1 MPDALYSTVA
11 EALQEAGYLSDCS
24 SSATVVTP
32 LAEDL
37 PSGGDPTNIISPRMH
52 WLPLLAAGGGWCLLS
67 LGVIFC
73 VQDQLALRPSDAI
86 AANCEAGCQGTSSA
100 ATQARA
106 DLATGRRIPVGAGVR
121 GEP

>member
-11 EALQEAGYLSDCS
+11 DALQEAGYLSDCP

-37 PSGGDPTNIISPRMH
+37 TSGGDPTNIISHRAR

-67 LGVIFC
+67 LGVIFGP
-73 VQDQLALRPSDAI
+73 VAKFFR
-86 AANCEAGCQGTSSA
+86 
-100 ATQARA
+100 
-106 DLATGRRIPVGAGVR
+106 PVGGAG
-121 GEP
+121 GNAAQPCFWLYEPALERIDHYLWL